1 MIDSILH
8 VKALL
13 RESYI
18 MWAWFVIFYNRSLQR
33 QYKLEIA

>member
-18 MWAWFVIFYNRSLQR
+18 MWAWFVIFHNPSLLR
-33 QYKLEIA
+33 QYKLAIA